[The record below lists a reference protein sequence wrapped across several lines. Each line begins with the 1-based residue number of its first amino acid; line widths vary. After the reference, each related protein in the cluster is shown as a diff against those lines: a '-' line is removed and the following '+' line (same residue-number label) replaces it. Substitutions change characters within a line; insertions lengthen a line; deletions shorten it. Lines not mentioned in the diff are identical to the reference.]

1 MANYTRRTV
10 VRGAAW
16 TVPVIA
22 VAAPIPA
29 FATSHE
35 PPPPVIDFGGACGN
49 TGATQ
54 KGCGSDKSL
63 QVPLTLSNPGT
74 EDIVFQITGM
84 FTCNCASAPTGPG
97 APGSGIYSGIEGV
110 FSTPG
115 HAVADQDDCTNAAY
129 SGCSGGLP
137 GGSILVPAGTT
148 NATYWIV
155 SKSTQSSSTFSSR
168 ITWRLL
174 SATGC
179 TVLRSGE
186 AATASAI
193 APANCNGAK

>member
-84 FTCNCASAPTGPG
+84 FTCNCASAPVSAGPG
-97 APGSGIYSGIEGV
+97 VYSGIGGV
-110 FSTPG
+110 FSTPS
-115 HAVADQDDCTNAAY
+115 HAVTNQNKCTNAAY
-129 SGCSGGLP
+129 TGCPGGVS
-137 GGSILVPAGTT
+137 GGSILVPAGTV

-155 SKSTQSSSTFSSR
+155 SATTQSSSSFSSR
-168 ITWRLL
+168 ITWQLL
-174 SATGC
+174 SASDC
-179 TVLRSGE
+179 TVLSSGQ

-193 APANCNGAK
+193 EPANCNGGR